1 MVQEQINALES
12 RQLEL
17 QAKMASTDA
26 HAAKCVKQGK
36 KFSTQYPDEYAEYL
50 EANEEYL
57 EANEEAL
64 AELYAQR
71 DAEAD
76 AAPKEPIEEPEPSEE
91 PTESAESES

>member
-36 KFSTQYPDEYAEYL
+36 KFSTQYPDEDAEYL
-50 EANEEYL
+50 EANEEY
-57 EANEEAL
+57 NRSEEAL

-71 DAEAD
+71 DAEAAIE
-76 AAPKEPIEEPEPSEE
+76 AAVEHIEPMED
-91 PTESAESES
+91 

>member
-36 KFSTQYPDEYAEYL
+36 KFSTQYPDEYAGYM
-50 EANEEYL
+50 EANDEYNR
-57 EANEEAL
+57 NEEAL

-71 DAEAD
+71 DAEA
-76 AAPKEPIEEPEPSEE
+76 AVEAVVEHIEPMEV
-91 PTESAESES
+91 

>member
-26 HAAKCVKQGK
+26 HAAKCTKLGK
-36 KFSTQYPDEYAEYL
+36 KFSIQYPEEYTEYL
-50 EANEEYL
+50 EANEEYNR
-57 EANEEAL
+57 NEESL

-71 DAEAD
+71 EAEAAIE
-76 AAPKEPIEEPEPSEE
+76 AAVGHIEPM
-91 PTESAESES
+91 AG

>member
-26 HAAKCVKQGK
+26 HAAKCMKLGQDFK
-36 KFSTQYPDEYAEYL
+36 AQYPDEYAGYVAANDEY
-50 EANEEYL
+50 NR
-57 EANEEAL
+57 NEEAL

-71 DAEAD
+71 DAE
-76 AAPKEPIEEPEPSEE
+76 E
-91 PTESAESES
+91 AEAEHIRMMEG

>member
-1 MVQEQINALES
+1 MVQEQINVLES

-26 HAAKCVKQGK
+26 HAAKCVKQEK

-50 EANEEYL
+50 EANEEYNR
-57 EANEEAL
+57 NEKAL

-71 DAEAD
+71 DAEA
-76 AAPKEPIEEPEPSEE
+76 AVEHVEPNDGEQPEGSEG
-91 PTESAESES
+91 

>member
-50 EANEEYL
+50 EANEEYNR
-57 EANEEAL
+57 NEEAL

-71 DAEAD
+71 DAEAAVE
-76 AAPKEPIEEPEPSEE
+76 AAVEHIEPMED
-91 PTESAESES
+91 

>member
-26 HAAKCVKQGK
+26 HAAGCVKQGK
-36 KFSTQYPDEYAEYL
+36 KFNTKYPNEYAEYL
-50 EANEEYL
+50 EANEEYNR
-57 EANEEAL
+57 NEKAL

-71 DAEAD
+71 DAEA
-76 AAPKEPIEEPEPSEE
+76 AVEAVVEHIEPMED
-91 PTESAESES
+91 

>member
-50 EANEEYL
+50 EANEEYNR
-57 EANEEAL
+57 NEEAL
-64 AELYAQR
+64 AELYAKR
-71 DAEAD
+71 DAEAAIE
-76 AAPKEPIEEPEPSEE
+76 AAVEHIEPMED
-91 PTESAESES
+91 